1 MFTNL
6 ARRSQ
11 SLVDRQIQLID
22 QLEQTEDDP
31 DRLSEM
37 FKLDHLATR
46 MRRND
51 ENLLVLAGENTA
63 RRWSR
68 PVSLVNVL
76 RAAASEVEQ
85 YARPELTALET
96 HLPISA
102 HAANDV
108 VHLIAELLENA
119 TGYSSPRTKALV
131 SSRMVGPNLMVE
143 IEDQGIGMA
152 PVMLPA
158 IHEPLPR
165 PPTPTTV
172 DLANHTR
179 PYLVSQL

>member
-37 FKLDHLATR
+37 FKLAPRPPRMPRTDETLLAR
-46 MRRND
+46 
-51 ENLLVLAGENTA
+51 AGETPA

-85 YARPELTALET
+85 YARVELTALEND
-96 HLPISA
+96 LPIS
-102 HAANDV
+102 
-108 VHLIAELLENA
+108 
-119 TGYSSPRTKALV
+119 
-131 SSRMVGPNLMVE
+131 
-143 IEDQGIGMA
+143 
-152 PVMLPA
+152 
-158 IHEPLPR
+158 
-165 PPTPTTV
+165 
-172 DLANHTR
+172 
-179 PYLVSQL
+179 